1 MKRYM
6 HAADRSGRA
15 RRDVLKTATACL
27 LAASIA
33 GCAAGG
39 RDLPADPMV
48 PEIDEEFGAEF
59 TSRLGFGASA
69 VWSSVVRPVKEPVS
83 TLHRVVMLTGEILG
97 GLITVPLEA
106 ISSGDD
112 RPAAPPAA
120 DGGMDLVA
128 WEKDLDAL
136 TGTRQTVGTIQFLID
151 GGAFYP
157 VLYDAIAS
165 AEESIDVRLYI
176 FDTDDVALDVADRL
190 KRRAGTVRTRVLL
203 DGLGSSWASGAQANT
218 LPAGHRAP
226 LSIAAY
232 LHEESRVTVRIQA
245 NPLLAGDHTKSIV
258 IDGER
263 AFLGGMNIGREY
275 RHEWH
280 DMMVELRGPV
290 VAGIRR
296 DFEATWDRASLF
308 GDIAWLFGS
317 LTRGTIKNDGDGA
330 PMRLLATRPGDD
342 QIRRARF
349 AAFERAQ
356 RYIFVQTPY
365 LADDDAVDRLAAA
378 ARRGVDVRL
387 ILPEVNDSALMDE
400 SNRAAARTLLD
411 AGVRVYIYPGFTHA
425 KAMLADGWAMFGSSN
440 MDWLSH
446 AVNYEMDV
454 ATSDPDIASRL
465 LRDLFMADFRRAR
478 ELHPVEKPKPIHRV
492 ASVDS
497 QQWQ

>member
-1 MKRYM
+1 MERDK
-6 HAADRSGRA
+6 HATDRGGRA
-15 RRDVLKTATACL
+15 RRGTLKIAAACL
-27 LAASIA
+27 LAVSVA

-39 RDLPADPMV
+39 RDLPADPTV
-48 PEIDEEFGAEF
+48 LEIDDGFGAGL
-59 TSRLGFGASA
+59 TPRLGFGASA
-69 VWSSVVRPVKEPVS
+69 IWSSVVRPVKEPVS
-83 TLHRVVMLTGEILG
+83 TLHRLVMLTGEILG
-97 GLITVPLEA
+97 GLITAPLEA
-106 ISSGDD
+106 ISSGGDW
-112 RPAAPPAA
+112 PAAPLAA
-120 DGGMDLVA
+120 DGGMDLIG
-128 WEKDLDAL
+128 WEKTLNAL
-136 TGTRQTVGTIQFLID
+136 TGTQQTLGTVQFLID

-157 VLYDAIAS
+157 VLYDAIAR
-165 AEESIDVRLYI
+165 AEKSVDVRLYI
-176 FDTDDVALDVADRL
+176 FDTDDVALDAADRL
-190 KRRAGTVRTRVLL
+190 KRRAGGVRTRVLL
-203 DGLGSSWASGAQANT
+203 DGLGSSWASGAGANT
-218 LPAGHRAP
+218 LPANHRAP

-232 LHEESRVTVRIQA
+232 LHEESQVTVRIQA

-308 GDIAWLFGS
+308 GDIAWLFGN
-317 LTRGTIKNDGDGA
+317 LTRGTIRNDGGGA
-330 PMRLLATRPGDD
+330 PIRLLATRPGDD

-365 LADDDAVDRLAAA
+365 LADDDAVDRLASA
-378 ARRGVDVRL
+378 ARRGVDVRV

-440 MDWLSH
+440 MDSMPRQCWRTAGRCL
-446 AVNYEMDV
+446 
-454 ATSDPDIASRL
+454 
-465 LRDLFMADFRRAR
+465 AR
-478 ELHPVEKPKPIHRV
+478 PTWTGSAMR
-492 ASVDS
+492 
-497 QQWQ
+497 